1 VRWIARQP
9 MSRGGSAFQR
19 SLESRRLRTLAGL
32 ESFNLHF
39 FKSFDFGFFLFL
51 FLFPQASSSSTLRF
65 YATNRYVVDE
75 SHHIRSP
82 DRLFAYEK
90 FGVLFN
96 SPRPWP
102 PGKVTGLPARVRRDF
117 TSAIGIRKAGQVST
131 LYIVSLWD
139 EKKGEYLFLWEG
151 RCEDCVCASM
161 TLKCNTQCAS
171 RLVTSVIER
180 WVQFDSDYSVE
191 DDASPSFFSGKL
203 SSDLC

>member
-1 VRWIARQP
+1 MNHSHSTRPSFLQV
-9 MSRGGSAFQR
+9 F
-19 SLESRRLRTLAGL
+19 RLR
-32 ESFNLHF
+32 
-39 FKSFDFGFFLFL
+39 FFLF
-51 FLFPQASSSSTLRF
+51 FFPQASSSSTLRF
-65 YATNRYVVDE
+65 YATNRYAVDA
-75 SHHIRSP
+75 SHHIRSL

-139 EKKGEYLFLWEG
+139 EKRGECLFLWEG

-191 DDASPSFFSGKL
+191 DDASPIFFFRQVVFRSAAKQGYY
-203 SSDLC
+203 

>member
-1 VRWIARQP
+1 MLQTDTCGFSSQLSGP
-9 MSRGGSAFQR
+9 
-19 SLESRRLRTLAGL
+19 RTVL
-32 ESFNLHF
+32 LHMRN
-39 FKSFDFGFFLFL
+39 SEY
-51 FLFPQASSSSTLRF
+51 SS
-65 YATNRYVVDE
+65 
-75 SHHIRSP
+75 
-82 DRLFAYEK
+82 K
-90 FGVLFN
+90 

-139 EKKGEYLFLWEG
+139 EKMGECLFLWEG

-191 DDASPSFFSGKL
+191 DDASPIFLFRQVVFRSALEQGY
-203 SSDLC
+203 C